1 MPDSPSQRV
10 NWRLHIS
17 AGYRAVEA
25 HTLAGFFRL
34 ALPRIASVAHH
45 ATSRRVSVIVRTW
58 RGWTRPED
66 TDAYAEY
73 ILGTGIVEY
82 KATPGNQGACIVS
95 RPDGDRTEFL
105 TISFWD
111 SRDSIIAFAGDDID
125 RAVFYPEDDRYLID
139 RETTVKHFTVH

>member
-1 MPDSPSQRV
+1 M
-10 NWRLHIS
+10 
-17 AGYRAVEA
+17 
-25 HTLAGFFRL
+25 
-34 ALPRIASVAHH
+34 
-45 ATSRRVSVIVRTW
+45 IVRIW

-82 KATPGNQGACIVS
+82 EATPGNQGAYIGS

-111 SRDSIIAFAGDDID
+111 SRVAG
-125 RAVFYPEDDRYLID
+125 YLFG
-139 RETTVKHFTVH
+139 RRQFTPLLPF

>member
-1 MPDSPSQRV
+1 M
-10 NWRLHIS
+10 
-17 AGYRAVEA
+17 
-25 HTLAGFFRL
+25 
-34 ALPRIASVAHH
+34 
-45 ATSRRVSVIVRTW
+45 IVRIW

-82 KATPGNQGACIVS
+82 KATPGNQGAYITS
-95 RPDGDRTEFL
+95 RQDGDRTEFL

-111 SRDSIIAFAGDDID
+111 RRDSIAAFAGDDID
-125 RAVFYPEDDRYLID
+125 LAVFYPEDDRYLID